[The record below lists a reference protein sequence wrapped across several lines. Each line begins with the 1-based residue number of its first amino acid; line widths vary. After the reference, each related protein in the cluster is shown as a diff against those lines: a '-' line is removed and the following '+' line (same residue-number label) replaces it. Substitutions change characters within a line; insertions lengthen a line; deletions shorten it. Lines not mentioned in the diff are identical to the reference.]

1 VFYFDPKAKSRKEA
15 EWTAAAI
22 ASLGAGHPFRASVFS
37 VVWHHLLIKVRSAL
51 LKPSTKG

>member
-1 VFYFDPKAKSRKEA
+1 MFYFDPKAKSRKEE

-51 LKPSTKG
+51 LKSSTKG